1 MIEGEDNITVVGDS
15 AVSIVNDTDKI
26 MLDDGQELYTRQSSM
41 GLYIPS
47 SVLVIGAG
55 GVGSWVAINLALCG
69 VLSIAILDHDVV
81 DVSNL
86 NRTLFKAD
94 HVGSFKVHAV
104 KELIAERRMICD
116 VLAIAK
122 KYEDLTVEE
131 NKFVNG
137 NYECV
142 VDCRDSIA
150 PLKGVRGSPIV
161 GGYNGLNGT
170 VHINPNFKKVFGP
183 ESTGYTIIPSYAM
196 VPQVLAAVI
205 VNYICAEKHQDR
217 EKIINV
223 DFKTLTRKLE
233 KRITKK
239 KKDISDI
246 SAVISDDT
254 LAGLGLG
261 EDE

>member
-1 MIEGEDNITVVGDS
+1 MVRGEENIIISRDTAPNDS
-15 AVSIVNDTDKI
+15 DISLQNGVDKAVI
-26 MLDDGQELYTRQSSM
+26 DDGRELYTRQSSL

-47 SVLVIGAG
+47 SVLIIGAG
-55 GVGSWVAINLALCG
+55 GVGSWVAVNFALCG
-69 VLSIAILDHDVV
+69 VGRIAILDHDIV

-86 NRTLFKAD
+86 NRTLFKSSHIGA
-94 HVGSFKVHAV
+94 FKVHAV
-104 KELIAERRMICD
+104 KELIAERRMMCD

-122 KYEDLTVEE
+122 KYEDMTNEE
-131 NKFVNG
+131 QKYVNG

-142 VDCRDSIA
+142 IDCRDSIA
-150 PLKGVRGSPIV
+150 PLTGVTKSPIV

-196 VPQVLAAVI
+196 VPQVLAAII
-205 VNYICAEKHQDR
+205 VNYVCAEKHQDK

-223 DFKTLTRKLE
+223 EFKSLTRKLE

-239 KKDISDI
+239 K
-246 SAVISDDT
+246 AVVEKSDD
-254 LAGLGLG
+254 GDVGS
-261 EDE
+261 DD